1 MVVVCVDD
9 LQIGTAIA
17 RYLKLKLNKFIASFN
32 IYVFSLIFLPPRR
45 LKCNLSF
52 PKYIRI

>member
-17 RYLKLKLNKFIASFN
+17 RYLNLKLNKFIA
-32 IYVFSLIFLPPRR
+32 FL
-45 LKCNLSF
+45 LYTFFL
-52 PKYIRI
+52 